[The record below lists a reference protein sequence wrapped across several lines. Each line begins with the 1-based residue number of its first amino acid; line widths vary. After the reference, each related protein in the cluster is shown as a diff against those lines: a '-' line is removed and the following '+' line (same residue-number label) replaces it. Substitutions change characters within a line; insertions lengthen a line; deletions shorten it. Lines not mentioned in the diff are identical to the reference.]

1 MGRSTVVGM
10 IGASDGV
17 VVTRCK
23 EIAESAKFRQ
33 NVEADACG
41 SVRIDRLDPWLGPTG
56 FQLPITWAAWVGHR
70 LAKILNRKNRL

>member
-17 VVTRCK
+17 VVARCK
-23 EIAESAKFRQ
+23 EIAESAIKHRLPTMFAFRQ

-41 SVRIDRLDPWLGPTG
+41 SVRIDRLDPWLGPTKG
-56 FQLPITWAAWVGHR
+56 GPVTVLTR
-70 LAKILNRKNRL
+70 